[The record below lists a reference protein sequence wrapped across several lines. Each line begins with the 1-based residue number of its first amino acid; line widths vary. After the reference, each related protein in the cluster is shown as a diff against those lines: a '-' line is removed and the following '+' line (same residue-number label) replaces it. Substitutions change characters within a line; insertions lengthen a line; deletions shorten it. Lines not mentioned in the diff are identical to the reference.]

1 MEKTISAGVL
11 IVHKNTILACLP
23 YGRKKVNKN
32 CLDLPKGKVEI
43 GETFEDA
50 AVREVLEETGLS
62 VDKNKLQYFGLF
74 EYKPNKDLALY
85 RYDISSSVDIKTL
98 SCSTKFFNSKTG
110 QDVLEHIGYEIVP
123 FDKIEERFFV
133 NLAKVIKKVI

>member
-110 QDVLEHIGYEIVP
+110 QDVLEHIG
-123 FDKIEERFFV
+123 
-133 NLAKVIKKVI
+133 